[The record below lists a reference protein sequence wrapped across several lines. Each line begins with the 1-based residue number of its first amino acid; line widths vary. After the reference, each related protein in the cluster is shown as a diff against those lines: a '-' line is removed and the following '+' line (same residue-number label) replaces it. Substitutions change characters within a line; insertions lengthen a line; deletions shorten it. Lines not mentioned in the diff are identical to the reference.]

1 MGKDGQTS
9 QHLLLA
15 VIITVFSGMLVLIT
29 MVMSWELWM
38 IPLIVTGNFSV
49 WFLHIG
55 RFGSGTTY
63 ENLCAG
69 VMMAEFFFFA
79 VHRSSL
85 FDMSAVACIMV
96 LSLFMLNKKIGRAH
110 V

>member
-15 VIITVFSGMLVLIT
+15 VIITVFSGMLLLIT

-49 WFLHIG
+49 
-55 RFGSGTTY
+55 R
-63 ENLCAG
+63 
-69 VMMAEFFFFA
+69 
-79 VHRSSL
+79 
-85 FDMSAVACIMV
+85 
-96 LSLFMLNKKIGRAH
+96 
-110 V
+110 